1 MYQLPVSKV
10 KLTNV
15 AVVKLQKGSKRFEI
29 ACYRNKV
36 LNYRQGI
43 ETDLSEVLQTD
54 RIFTNAQKGEFAN
67 QKDLS
72 AVFGTTDQATICQ
85 FILQNGHVQVS
96 DLERSQQS
104 AAMLRSIATQLSE
117 TCISPKD
124 GRSYTLSQIQH
135 AMKEAEYAVHPTRS
149 LKKQTMDCLKKMQA
163 VLPIVR
169 AKMELLLTF
178 TEEEELVNRN
188 LIELQIVP
196 TVATDTSVTV
206 LVDPS
211 LYRPLEDLMIQV
223 NGKLEILRQVVKE
236 GGGEAFVEQEEEVQ
250 EEKSIKPTTAA
261 VEQLALKNDSD
272 DDDDDLPVNSRRAT
286 QKKQQKQSKKA
297 KRRDREEAVE
307 RQERMAA
314 ETKRREERE
323 GVAVA
328 VPADGAAT
336 ASSSETPAASDK
348 KACNTCG
355 GSFTATEYRAHFK
368 SDWHRYNQKLLL
380 KGMSAV
386 SQVEFELCDAD
397 FLS

>member
-1 MYQLPVSKV
+1 
-10 KLTNV
+10 
-15 AVVKLQKGSKRFEI
+15 
-29 ACYRNKV
+29 
-36 LNYRQGI
+36 
-43 ETDLSEVLQTD
+43 
-54 RIFTNAQKGEFAN
+54 
-67 QKDLS
+67 
-72 AVFGTTDQATICQ
+72 
-85 FILQNGHVQVS
+85 
-96 DLERSQQS
+96 
-104 AAMLRSIATQLSE
+104 MLRSIATQLSE

-149 LKKQTMDCLKKMQA
+149 IKKQTMDCLKKMQA

-178 TEEEELVNRN
+178 TEEEELVHRN

-196 TVATDTSVTV
+196 TLTTDTSVTV

-223 NGKLEILRQVVKE
+223 HGKLEILRQVVKE
-236 GGGEAFVEQEEEVQ
+236 GGGGEAFVEQEEQVQ
-250 EEKSIKPTTAA
+250 EERSIKPITAA
-261 VEQLALKNDSD
+261 VEQLTLKNDSEEDD
-272 DDDDDLPVNSRRAT
+272 DDDDDLPVNSRRVT

-297 KRRDREEAVE
+297 KRRDKEEAAE
-307 RQERMAA
+307 RQERMAV

-323 GVAVA
+323 GVAVPDHA
-328 VPADGAAT
+328 
-336 ASSSETPAASDK
+336 ASSTGTIPASDSR